1 MIRCVL
7 QIFVTPSQGLC
18 FDHVFNKTYQY
29 VYNDINVCIGFLR
42 NQFEDHTIRHTKNN
56 DMDYEIRQMLE
67 WAEKGMAS
75 CKVVQ
80 LKTKFFNENMVE
92 IL

>member
-1 MIRCVL
+1 VRNEGGNLSTFVGVFNFVIRCVL

-67 WAEKGMAS
+67 
-75 CKVVQ
+75 
-80 LKTKFFNENMVE
+80 
-92 IL
+92 